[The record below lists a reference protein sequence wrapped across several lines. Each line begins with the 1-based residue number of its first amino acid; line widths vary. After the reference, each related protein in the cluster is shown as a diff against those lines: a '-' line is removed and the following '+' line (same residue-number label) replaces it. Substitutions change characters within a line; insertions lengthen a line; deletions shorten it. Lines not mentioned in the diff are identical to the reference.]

1 MTLAIGITAILVGII
16 AYGMGKLSVY
26 VQQDNERDSALPG
39 DPSLGWGQRQFEVWS
54 QTQEN
59 AVAAERESA
68 KLISTLSLASIAG
81 IVALGELKILSATG
95 ICVLIVGFLLP
106 VLCGVACL
114 QMRQSL
120 FHHRARR
127 LQDAFDQ
134 GEPARRLPRD
144 ALGHYIV
151 SAMSTLGSI
160 LFAIALV
167 LTALTL
173 AASSSDCA
181 GPRAKYSLEQ
191 LYCSAPIHKLI
202 RED

>member
-1 MTLAIGITAILVGII
+1 MTLATGITAILVGIV

-26 VQQDNERDSALPG
+26 VQQDNERDSALPD
-39 DPSLGWGQRQFEVWS
+39 DPALGWGQRQFELWW

-59 AVAAERESA
+59 ALTAERELA

-81 IVALGELKILSATG
+81 IVALGELRILSATG
-95 ICVLIVGFLLP
+95 LCVLIVGFLLP
-106 VLCGVACL
+106 VLCGVANL

-120 FHHRARR
+120 FQQRARR
-127 LQDAFDQ
+127 LQDAFAQ
-134 GEPARRLPRD
+134 SEPTRRLRRD
-144 ALGHYIV
+144 ALGHHIV
-151 SAMSTLGSI
+151 SAISTLGAI

-191 LYCSAPIHKLI
+191 LYCSAPVHKLI
-202 RED
+202 RQD